1 MELIILRRH
10 VVRKDGTV
18 LVAARGENEGKP
30 YALSVEVAANVTQKE
45 AAEVYR
51 DPSVEMVAPGMP
63 VYAIK
68 PLEAG
73 PSEPTEPP
81 RISWGIEAVGADQ
94 SPYTGAGVIV
104 AVLDTGINRKHPA
117 FEGMNI
123 VEENFTSG
131 GAADDTG
138 HGTHCAGIIF
148 GRDDT
153 SGRRV
158 GIARG
163 IKQALIGKVF
173 GPGGSTTGSIVKAVY
188 WAMQKEAH
196 VISMSLGMD
205 FTRHREYL
213 KENFGHNDLVATSI
227 ALTDYGA
234 NLRMFDR
241 LSRAIGADQAMPR
254 GAIVLVAAGNESRR
268 PEYVISAGP
277 PADAE
282 NFLSVGA
289 LSRTAEGKY
298 AVAPFSNIGARF
310 AAPGEHIW
318 SASHEGNGLVA
329 KSGTSMAAPHVA
341 GVAALWA
348 EKLMEGGAVQA
359 SSVIDAM
366 KHSAKA
372 LRQIPD
378 RRDVGAG
385 LVQAP
390 LST

>member
-1 MELIILRRH
+1 MEIIILRRH
-10 VVRKDGTV
+10 VEGEDGTV
-18 LVAARGENEGKP
+18 LVASHGENKGKP
-30 YALSVEVAANVTQKE
+30 YALSVEVADVTPKE
-45 AAEVYR
+45 AEEVHR
-51 DPSVEMVAPGMP
+51 DPSVDMAVLGMP
-63 VYAIK
+63 VYAIE

-81 RISWGIEAVGADQ
+81 QISWGIEAVKADQ

-104 AVLDTGINRKHPA
+104 AVLDTGINREHPA
-117 FEGMNI
+117 FEGVNI
-123 VEENFTSG
+123 IEENFTTG
-131 GAADDTG
+131 GAVDDTG

-148 GRDDT
+148 GRDT
-153 SGRRV
+153 SGCRI

-173 GPGGSTTGSIVKAVY
+173 GPGGGTTGSIVRALH
-188 WAMQKEAH
+188 WALQKEAH

-213 KENFGHNDLVATSI
+213 KATFGHNDLVATSV
-227 ALTDYGA
+227 ALAGYRD

-241 LSRAIGADQAMPR
+241 LSRAIGADQVMPR
-254 GAIVLVAAGNESRR
+254 GTIVVVAAGNESRR

-289 LSRTAEGKY
+289 LGPGAEGKY
-298 AVAPFSNIGARF
+298 VVAPFSNIGARF

-318 SASHEGNGLVA
+318 STSHKGGGLIA

-348 EKLMEGGAVQA
+348 EKLMEGGVGQA
-359 SSVIDAM
+359 SAVIDTM
-366 KHSAKA
+366 KRSAIA
-372 LRQIPD
+372 LRHIPD

-390 LST
+390 LSA